1 MIQRRMLAVIGFPV
15 AHSLS
20 PEMHT
25 AWLEEA
31 GIPGSYRA
39 IDVHDLGSV
48 NLRSVMERNGLQGV
62 NLTVPLKA
70 AACSQ
75 VDVLD
80 ASARDAGAV
89 NTAVLREGLLYGYN
103 TDGRGFCRGLA
114 HEIGAI
120 PTDAKVVILGAG
132 GAARGI
138 LSGLI
143 NVGVRRFCILNRTES
158 VARQLAQEFSSRA
171 DIDVGGLTVSAFA
184 RCGEQADL
192 VIHTTSGDGARI
204 VTTFPVAHL
213 SPRAT
218 WVDINY
224 WMDLP
229 PKMEQWSDRDGAFVT
244 GHSMLVWQAALAFEI
259 FTGFLPNPSP
269 FLNHLR

>member
-1 MIQRRMLAVIGFPV
+1 MIQRRMLAVLGFPI

-39 IDVHDLGSV
+39 IPVHDLDSV
-48 NLRSVMERNGLQGV
+48 NLRNVMEMNGLQGV

-70 AACSQ
+70 AACHQ

-89 NTAVLREGLLYGYN
+89 NTAVLRDGVLYGYN
-103 TDGRGFCRGLA
+103 TDGRGFCRSLA
-114 HEIGAI
+114 HETGAI
-120 PTDAKVVILGAG
+120 STDARVVILGAG

-143 NVGVRRFCILNRTES
+143 GEGVRRFCILNRTES

-171 DIDVGGLTVSAFA
+171 DIDVGALTVGAFA

-204 VTTFPVAHL
+204 VATFPVAHL

-229 PKMEQWSDRDGAFVT
+229 PKIEQWSDREGAFVT